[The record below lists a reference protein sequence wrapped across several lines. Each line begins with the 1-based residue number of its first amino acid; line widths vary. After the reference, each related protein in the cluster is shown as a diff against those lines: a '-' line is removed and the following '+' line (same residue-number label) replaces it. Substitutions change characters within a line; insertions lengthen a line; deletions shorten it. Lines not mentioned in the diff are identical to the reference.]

1 VQQSTAVA
9 LRGVLVT
16 ITGSTDTASLA
27 SLREQIDIASRGR
40 EFLPVDVS
48 AATPGKPEL
57 FEVLADAMTRLP
69 ARLLVIGLREEVLAC
84 LDEATL
90 WAVFAL
96 YRAGLERSSP
106 SRLNGA
112 LVPG

>member
-16 ITGSTDTASLA
+16 ITGSIDTATLA
-27 SLREQIDIASRGR
+27 SLREQIDVATHGH
-40 EFLPVDVS
+40 EFLAVDIS

-69 ARLLVIGLREEVLAC
+69 ARLLIIGLREEVLAC

-106 SRLNGA
+106 TRLTGA
-112 LVPG
+112 LVAG